1 MPSKSQETEE
11 SLEDKKDP
19 VVEKPQEPVVKKTQ
33 SKGPIQVV
41 ALRAGFYGLV
51 RRVEGDK
58 FTIEGEHQLGD
69 WMKKI

>member
-1 MPSKSQETEE
+1 MPIKSQESEETLEE
-11 SLEDKKDP
+11 SK
-19 VVEKPQEPVVKKTQ
+19 EPVVKKPQ
-33 SKGPIQVV
+33 VEKKKEPIQVV